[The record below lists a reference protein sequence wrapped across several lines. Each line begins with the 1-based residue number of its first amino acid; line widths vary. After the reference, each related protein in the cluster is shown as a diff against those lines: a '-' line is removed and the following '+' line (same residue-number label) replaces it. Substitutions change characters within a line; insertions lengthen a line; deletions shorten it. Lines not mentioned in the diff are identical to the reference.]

1 MWGIEGLLAATTPSV
16 IRTPTPKTN
25 PNPNPNQAAFSLPL
39 LPELAR
45 SADTG
50 VPLVVSQPDGDA
62 SRAYAQLA
70 DAVIRELDALR
81 AVAKPTCMYSSE
93 QQQVL
98 VLLPGGGIQTID
110 SYALRRL
117 CRSPSNRPDD
127 LPPNLAPLEFAPL
140 GNYAMSVRWSD
151 GHQSLLPY
159 RSFVEGWEP
168 YGPGD

>member
-1 MWGIEGLLAATTPSV
+1 M
-16 IRTPTPKTN
+16 
-25 PNPNPNQAAFSLPL
+25 
-39 LPELAR
+39 
-45 SADTG
+45 
-50 VPLVVSQPDGDA
+50 VSQPDGDA

-93 QQQVL
+93 QQLVL